1 MLNCDY
7 ITKEEIKY
15 SQNWPEILDYPY
27 RMLIVRGS
35 GSRKTNTLL
44 NLINHK
50 SDIDKIYFYT
60 KDPYEAKH

>member
-44 NLINHK
+44 NLINHNP
-50 SDIDKIYFYT
+50 DIDKINFYT
-60 KDPYEAKH
+60 KDPYKAKP

>member
-35 GSRKTNTLL
+35 GSRKNKY
-44 NLINHK
+44 I
-50 SDIDKIYFYT
+50 
-60 KDPYEAKH
+60 A